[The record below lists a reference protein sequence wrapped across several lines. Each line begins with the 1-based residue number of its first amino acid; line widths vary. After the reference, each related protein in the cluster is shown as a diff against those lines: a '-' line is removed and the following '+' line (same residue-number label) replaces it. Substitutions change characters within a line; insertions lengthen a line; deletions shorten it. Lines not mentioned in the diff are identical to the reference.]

1 MEQEEITRVLQRI
14 NEAWIMGYADQIPRA
29 MDDCFD
35 DRMVIKGSDFQT
47 LGTGKAACIQS
58 YVDFVNS
65 ARIKGCTLST
75 PHVEVTGDTAVA
87 TYSWQL
93 TYDQN
98 GKEHKDSGNDL
109 FVFARAD
116 GRWHAVCRVMIPAAA
131 Q

>member
-1 MEQEEITRVLQRI
+1 MDQEEIRKLLESI
-14 NEAWIMGYADQIPRA
+14 NEAWLVNYPDQIPRA
-29 MDDCFD
+29 MEDCFD
-35 DRMVIKGSDFQT
+35 ERMVIKGPNFQT
-47 LGTGKAACIQS
+47 VGAGKAACIQS
-58 YVDFVNS
+58 YVDFVKS
-65 ARIKGCTLST
+65 ASVKGCTLST

-109 FVFARAD
+109 FVFTRSD
-116 GRWHAVCRVMIPAAA
+116 GRWRAVCRVMIPAGA